1 MAGPAAAEGGPIV
14 QMSDSFEWGAADC
27 FAFVT
32 GRAGID
38 TSHMPPRTYTGR
50 IGAARYI
57 KRLGFNSL
65 ADLMDSLMT
74 PKPVGFA
81 QRGDVLLKDGCLG
94 ICKGTY
100 GLFLAE
106 TGYTRVATVVCERAW
121 AS

>member
-1 MAGPAAAEGGPIV
+1 
-14 QMSDSFEWGAADC
+14 MSVLTERPFEWGPWDC

-32 GRAGID
+32 ERAGVD

-57 KRLGFNSL
+57 KRLGYAGL
-65 ADLMDSLMT
+65 ADLMDSLM
-74 PKPVGFA
+74 PSKPVGFA

-94 ICKGTY
+94 ICKGAY

>member
-1 MAGPAAAEGGPIV
+1 MTSA
-14 QMSDSFEWGAADC
+14 SFEWGAWDC

-32 GRAGID
+32 TERGID

-57 KRLGFNSL
+57 KRLGFASL
-65 ADLMDSLMT
+65 ADLMDSLAK

-81 QRGDVLLKDGCLG
+81 QRGDILLIDGCLG
-94 ICKGTY
+94 ICKGAY
-100 GLFLAE
+100 GLFLDEHA
-106 TGYTRVATVVCERAW
+106 GRVRFPTVNCERAW